1 MNTELPINSS
11 LAERLFLT
19 IDFGAAAPVP
29 SLPFPKNNL
38 VGALLLA
45 QLVEAKLEAGS
56 QLIIPV
62 AFVGP
67 LNKSIFVCTVA
78 DWRLAMEIILAVLDK
93 VALRSLARLY
103 RVDSGELIL
112 RQVLPGAGQDIL
124 PADFFSDVSSVLIKQ
139 EIDEDVL

>member
-1 MNTELPINSS
+1 
-11 LAERLFLT
+11 
-19 IDFGAAAPVP
+19 
-29 SLPFPKNNL
+29 
-38 VGALLLA
+38 
-45 QLVEAKLEAGS
+45 
-56 QLIIPV
+56 
-62 AFVGP
+62 
-67 LNKSIFVCTVA
+67 
-78 DWRLAMEIILAVLDK
+78 MEIILAVLDK